1 MAFNLGQFRRDQKD
15 TSFYTTDL
23 SYTLEDLVTSTDSKL
38 INYLDKQLRIDGGIK
53 HGENYYLRL
62 RIYKIADY
70 NTENV
75 AQQIEVTLENSS
87 EADNET
93 QYIDTFRIP
102 KGSQKTYSVFEMILS
117 PNGTYN
123 QVKFALQRNEKDYQ
137 TPHKDDKYYGR
148 TMKIEIEA
156 CAKINNLCGNS
167 YVNNGI
173 KINVPETLTKIG
185 IQGPPGLLMCINGEA
200 IRIGPSGIYEINNG
214 YKVTFLGFIV
224 RESRQRKDRD
234 GVPDYDYF
242 IMDYQY

>member
-1 MAFNLGQFRRDQKD
+1 
-15 TSFYTTDL
+15 
-23 SYTLEDLVTSTDSKL
+23 
-38 INYLDKQLRIDGGIK
+38 
-53 HGENYYLRL
+53 
-62 RIYKIADY
+62 
-70 NTENV
+70 
-75 AQQIEVTLENSS
+75 
-87 EADNET
+87 
-93 QYIDTFRIP
+93 
-102 KGSQKTYSVFEMILS
+102 
-117 PNGTYN
+117 
-123 QVKFALQRNEKDYQ
+123 
-137 TPHKDDKYYGR
+137 
-148 TMKIEIEA
+148 MKIEIEA